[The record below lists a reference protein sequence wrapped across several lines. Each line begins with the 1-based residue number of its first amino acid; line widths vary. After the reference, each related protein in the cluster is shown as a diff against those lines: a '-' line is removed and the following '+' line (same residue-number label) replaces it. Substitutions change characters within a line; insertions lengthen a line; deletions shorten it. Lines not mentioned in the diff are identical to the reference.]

1 MSVQG
6 RFFDKA
12 MYQRSKRVTGSFA
25 DQNVSQARVYNT
37 LMLASRWAID
47 QNKCY
52 HSNCPDA
59 KFRMFGTKVPEFP
72 EWCATRYLAYPRVL
86 GLGVVRG

>member
-12 MYQRSKRVTGSFA
+12 MYQRSKRVTGSFT

-59 KFRMFGTKVPEFP
+59 KFRMFGTKVPESPRMVCYPLSGLP
-72 EWCATRYLAYPRVL
+72 EGVRV
-86 GLGVVRG
+86 GCG